1 MNYRGPVEK
10 LLESSGISVG
20 DTIKIEKKDVSYEG
34 MLLDRSED
42 SDDQHL
48 VLKLDNGYNMG
59 INIVGATLKL
69 IQSGEKPKLKLK
81 PLEIKKNPALKDV
94 SIISTGGTVTS
105 IIDYKSG
112 AVHPA
117 YTAEDLLTTNP
128 ELLDI
133 ANIKSK
139 AMASI
144 LSENMNPD
152 YWVKSAQ
159 AIFDEINAGSYGVVL
174 AHGTDTMHY
183 TAAALSFMLETPVP
197 VIITGAQRS
206 SDRPSSDAF
215 LNLMNSVG
223 AALSNLAEVM
233 VCMHASL
240 DDSSCYLHRGTKVRK
255 MHTSRRD
262 TFRSINS
269 SPLATIKD
277 GQLEILRDE
286 QQYKLRDSRKLKL
299 NDTIESD
306 VALIKSFPGLDG
318 EIIDYHLDKGYKG
331 IVLEGTG
338 LGHTPDHLLP
348 ALERAADYQV
358 PVIMTSQCLYGKVNM
373 NVYSTGRRLLSAGI
387 IPGEDMLPETAY
399 VKLCWTLGQTE
410 KLDEVKKIMT
420 TNLAGEIEEKSS
432 LDYFL
437 N

>member
-1 MNYRGPVEK
+1 MNYRGPVGK

-20 DTIKIEKKDVSYEG
+20 DTIKIEKKDILYEG

-42 SDDQHL
+42 ADDQHL

-59 INIVGATLKL
+59 VNIMGASLKL
-69 IQSGEKPKLKLK
+69 IQPGEKPKLELK
-81 PLEIKKNPALKDV
+81 PLEIKKNPALKEV

-117 YTAEDLLTTNP
+117 YTAQDLLTTNP

-159 AIFDEINAGSYGVVL
+159 AIFDEINEGSYGVVL

-240 DDSSCYLHRGTKVRK
+240 DNSSCYLHRGTKVRK

-277 GQLEILRDE
+277 GQVEILRDE
-286 QQYKLRDSRKLKL
+286 QKYKVRDSRELKL

-410 KLDEVKKIMT
+410 KLEEVKKIMT